1 MCWKICT
8 LTQRRYAIAVD
19 NTSDVFINNIKIK
32 ANIHITQL
40 SNRAKLMT
48 ALPSNC
54 NGIDHAIASGEIHKL
69 CALDHSFLGRADSH
83 A

>member
-1 MCWKICT
+1 
-8 LTQRRYAIAVD
+8 
-19 NTSDVFINNIKIK
+19 
-32 ANIHITQL
+32 
-40 SNRAKLMT
+40 MT